1 MTTDLSQQFAGRYA
15 VVTGSTQGLGA
26 AVADLLAARGAAG
39 LVICGRN
46 AEKGERKAAQLSEA
60 AHCPTHFVQ
69 ADLANLDDCAAIIAK
84 ADQAFGNLHCLV
96 NCAGLTDRGTIW
108 DTTPELWDAMFAI
121 NTRAP
126 YFLIQGAAKI
136 MARENTPGS
145 IVNIL
150 SMSGHGGQPFISAY
164 SGSKGAL
171 ATLTRN
177 IAYALMRHRIR
188 VNALN
193 IGWMDT
199 PGEHRIQTE
208 YHGADENW
216 LADAEAALPFGRLL
230 KPTEVARAVAFL
242 ASDESGMMTGS
253 IVDFDQS
260 VHGAYDAPPQPVM
273 DTAAE

>member
-1 MTTDLSQQFAGRYA
+1 MTNDLSQQFAGRYA
-15 VVTGSTQGLGA
+15 VITGSTQGLGA
-26 AVADLLAARGAAG
+26 AAADLFAARGAAG

-46 AEKGERKAAQLSEA
+46 ADLGETKAGQLTEA
-60 AHCPTHFVQ
+60 GCPTHFVR
-69 ADLANLDDCAAIIAK
+69 ADLANIDDCAAVIAK
-84 ADQAFGNLHCLV
+84 ADAAFGNLHCLV
-96 NCAGLTDRGTIW
+96 NCAGITDRGSIW

-126 YFLIQGAAKI
+126 FFLMQGAAKI

-145 IVNIL
+145 MINIL
-150 SMSGHGGQPFISAY
+150 SMSGHGGQPFITAY
-164 SGSKGAL
+164 CGSKGAL

-177 IAYALMRHRIR
+177 VAYSLLRHRIR

-216 LADAEAALPFGRLL
+216 LTEAEADLPFGRLL
-230 KPTEVARAVAFL
+230 KPSEVARAIAFL
-242 ASDESGMMTGS
+242 AADESGMMTGS
-253 IVDFDQS
+253 IIDFDQS
-260 VHGAYDAPPQPVM
+260 ILGTYDGPAHP
-273 DTAAE
+273 AKLER